1 MWDPFP
7 FGEPLLFLQ
16 LSIKWPKYR
25 EARSKPPY
33 TCVYIYICIRHGRKT
48 LHFPRNVSSRTSYS
62 WFVLHLPFDSFL
74 SRSAKNRGGGSFEDK
89 PSGEGWFDR
98 TRKREEDSWSFAK
111 VNRYWKFNYR
121 ARPLAAFVI
130 FNERVL
136 RRDGKRETNPSG
148 WLLTDGIWSWI
159 SRASASPL
167 YLDISY
173 LEDYRRVRRGES
185 LRLERRHIL
194 LSCKGVPVIRL
205 NSTARFKCCFHASNL
220 SRLFFP
226 RRWKIFS

>member
-1 MWDPFP
+1 MYICVFV
-7 FGEPLLFLQ
+7 
-16 LSIKWPKYR
+16 
-25 EARSKPPY
+25 
-33 TCVYIYICIRHGRKT
+33 CVYGRKT

-62 WFVLHLPFDSFL
+62 WLGLRLPYRLIRFL
-74 SRSAKNRGGGSFEDK
+74 SRRRRIAEEDK
-89 PSGEGWFDR
+89 PSREGWFDR
-98 TRKREEDSWSFAK
+98 TRKREEDSRSFAK

-159 SRASASPL
+159 SSEPL
-167 YLDISY
+167 PLPRLCTLIF
-173 LEDYRRVRRGES
+173 LIWRIIGGFAEERES
-185 LRLERRHIL
+185 LRPERRYIL

-220 SRLFFP
+220 SPLFFR
-226 RRWKIFS
+226 RRWKIFSLSRNELGKSGIARGWFRTIGN